1 MSYST
6 ALATILIGL
15 GRLRTGS
22 IRAGLAVLVLFG
34 GLGLTLGC
42 GSSHVNPPTIRLL
55 ATRNPITTGSSTTLI
70 PQFPTRYSSASID
83 QDIGSV
89 SNEVPV
95 TVKPTVDT
103 TYTLTYT
110 DPLGTLTTSVTVVVV
125 GVPAITSFTAAS
137 SLVTVGTG
145 TTLTAVFSGGAGSV
159 DHGIGPVT
167 SGVAVATGPL
177 AADTTFTLTV
187 NNGAGLTATG
197 TATVATTAAPE
208 AVVIT
213 APADVTAGAT
223 GLVASVPAQAG
234 DTYAW
239 AITGGVLTAG
249 AGTSGITFSAGTSG
263 SIVLTCVVTNAAGT
277 ASAPG
282 TATIAIVPVPGTP
295 VITSPAFATA
305 GAAGLAA
312 SVPAVPG
319 DLYTWT
325 ITGGTITAGA
335 ATNAITFTAG
345 AAGSLELTCVLTNLA
360 GTLSPTGIAF
370 TTVVAAPTVPVIT
383 APASVT
389 AGAAGYSAT
398 TPAQAGST
406 LAWTITN
413 GTITAGAGTSAIT
426 FTAGASG
433 SVGLSCVATNSAG
446 AVSAPGTATCA
457 IVAAPTTPV
466 ITGVPATLT
475 TGTAGVTASVTAQAG
490 STYTWTVTGGTVSAG
505 GTATSTSVTFTVG
518 AVGTLTVTCVVINAG
533 GTASAPG
540 TATSTVVGAPGA
552 PVITGVPAVVTTGT
566 TGITASTTAQAGSTY
581 TWTVTGGTV
590 TAGGT
595 STSTSVTFTA
605 GAVGTLT
612 VTCVVTNA
620 AGTAS
625 APGTAT
631 CSVVAAPTTPVITGV
646 PASLTT
652 GTTGVTA
659 SVTAQAGATYTW
671 TVTGGTVTA
680 GGTSTDTS
688 VTFTA
693 GPVGT
698 LTVTCV
704 VTIAGTA
711 SAPGTATS
719 TIVAAPITPV
729 ITAPAT
735 ITPSTTGFAASV
747 PAQAGM
753 TFAWTITP
761 DATLETSTG
770 TSILFDTGTSI
781 DITLSCVATNAA
793 GTASAPGTA
802 VWSGGALTAIR
813 LGVIDASNQD
823 WAAIGIKV
831 LGIGL
836 IPQGL
841 DAGSAVP
848 IYTAP
853 DPAPLINL
861 AELDRVGD
869 ILGALG
875 VPPGTYSG
883 AVVTL
888 GADPGDVALV
898 SSPQPSSGF
907 PDSPGTHVPPGR
919 IQIQGATGGSGR
931 QTVAVTVP
939 FVSSLQVTTGQTV
952 PLELDFDL
960 SHPAFLV
967 DHRAPGD
974 PAPLWAVNFNGPVRQ
989 DPTPADQLVLR
1000 HLYGAVTALD
1010 PGGLT
1015 VAKVFPAWAPAGPG
1029 GWKTSSQSLRILPDT
1044 AQGTVFL
1051 DLDTGAGGIL
1061 QDFTSLAG
1069 TLSGRYVRIAAR
1081 SGAGGSLVAA
1091 RIWAGTDLAAVQAGP
1106 EGHVLQVD
1114 PGNGLLT
1121 VMDQAGAWAP
1131 VQITPATRFYL
1142 RNPADPHADALP
1154 IATGLD
1160 FLGGLPT
1167 GFKVHATLDPAAP
1180 APTALSVDIE
1190 TYSGSTHSA
1199 FLKATALPLGTVA
1212 TPWNGSVFGL
1222 ALPGGTGVLQVALGG
1237 PDPLAYQVD
1246 RTGGTLTVS
1255 PMDQNSLASALV
1267 TGATVRVYGILQ
1279 ADGQV
1284 QAMVVLLYTGI
1295 LPG

>member
-1 MSYST
+1 
-6 ALATILIGL
+6 
-15 GRLRTGS
+15 
-22 IRAGLAVLVLFG
+22 
-34 GLGLTLGC
+34 
-42 GSSHVNPPTIRLL
+42 
-55 ATRNPITTGSSTTLI
+55 
-70 PQFPTRYSSASID
+70 
-83 QDIGSV
+83 
-89 SNEVPV
+89 
-95 TVKPTVDT
+95 
-103 TYTLTYT
+103 
-110 DPLGTLTTSVTVVVV
+110 
-125 GVPAITSFTAAS
+125 
-137 SLVTVGTG
+137 
-145 TTLTAVFSGGAGSV
+145 
-159 DHGIGPVT
+159 
-167 SGVAVATGPL
+167 
-177 AADTTFTLTV
+177 
-187 NNGAGLTATG
+187 
-197 TATVATTAAPE
+197 
-208 AVVIT
+208 
-213 APADVTAGAT
+213 
-223 GLVASVPAQAG
+223 
-234 DTYAW
+234 
-239 AITGGVLTAG
+239 
-249 AGTSGITFSAGTSG
+249 
-263 SIVLTCVVTNAAGT
+263 
-277 ASAPG
+277 
-282 TATIAIVPVPGTP
+282 
-295 VITSPAFATA
+295 
-305 GAAGLAA
+305 
-312 SVPAVPG
+312 
-319 DLYTWT
+319 
-325 ITGGTITAGA
+325 
-335 ATNAITFTAG
+335 
-345 AAGSLELTCVLTNLA
+345 
-360 GTLSPTGIAF
+360 
-370 TTVVAAPTVPVIT
+370 
-383 APASVT
+383 
-389 AGAAGYSAT
+389 
-398 TPAQAGST
+398 
-406 LAWTITN
+406 
-413 GTITAGAGTSAIT
+413 
-426 FTAGASG
+426 
-433 SVGLSCVATNSAG
+433 
-446 AVSAPGTATCA
+446 
-457 IVAAPTTPV
+457 
-466 ITGVPATLT
+466 
-475 TGTAGVTASVTAQAG
+475 
-490 STYTWTVTGGTVSAG
+490 
-505 GTATSTSVTFTVG
+505 
-518 AVGTLTVTCVVINAG
+518 
-533 GTASAPG
+533 
-540 TATSTVVGAPGA
+540 
-552 PVITGVPAVVTTGT
+552 
-566 TGITASTTAQAGSTY
+566 
-581 TWTVTGGTV
+581 
-590 TAGGT
+590 
-595 STSTSVTFTA
+595 
-605 GAVGTLT
+605 
-612 VTCVVTNA
+612 VVTNA

-631 CSVVAAPTTPVITGV
+631 CTVVAAPTTPVITGV

-688 VTFTA
+688 VTFTAGPVGTLTVTCVVTIAGTASAPGTATSTVVAAPTTPVITGVPADLTTGATGVTASVTAQAGATYTWTVTGGTVTAGGTSTDTSVTLTA